1 MNAEKKMY
9 DHECYCGR
17 LVLQEPESSY
27 VIQIDFSIWKNIES
41 SFV

>member
-17 LVLQEPESSY
+17 SSLKRPDQACIEIKFRLV
-27 VIQIDFSIWKNIES
+27 
-41 SFV
+41 